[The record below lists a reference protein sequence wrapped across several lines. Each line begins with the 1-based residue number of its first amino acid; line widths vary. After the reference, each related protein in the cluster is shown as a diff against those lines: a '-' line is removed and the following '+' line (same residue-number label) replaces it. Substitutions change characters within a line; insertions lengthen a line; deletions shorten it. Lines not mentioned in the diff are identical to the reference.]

1 MKLRLFCL
9 TLAMPLTLAVHAE
22 DRGLCPPAPSAS
34 ADTKKPGPPPAS
46 TPGKQYAGTVTLLTT
61 ISDKGYVCSVSVTR
75 GIDKDT
81 DSRTRE
87 RIAKW
92 HFQPAKKDGHGVAA
106 VVKIDVNYWRNA
118 NGELVSDPPPPNVD

>member
-1 MKLRLFCL
+1 MKLHPLCL
-9 TLAMPLTLAVHAE
+9 TLAIALTLAAHAE

-34 ADTKKPGPPPAS
+34 ADTNKPGPPPAS

-61 ISDKGYVCSVSVTR
+61 ISDKGYVCSVSVIR

-92 HFQPAKKDGHGVAA
+92 HFQPAKKDGHGAAA

-118 NGELVSDPPPPNVD
+118 NGELLSDPPPPNVD